1 MARFSVI
8 TLKNSAFVKLL
19 FLSVSIMC
27 SAKEIGAQSIPTE
40 IKVLE
45 GVESVFEG
53 NIGSEPAT
61 FIIQFFGDVDSATQK
76 KITKITGHY
85 YLKKDEISIPFTGN
99 SDVSIDKFNLQL
111 PDGTANL
118 SKTTETIGE
127 ATATVYKGT
136 FKIKSKVYPV
146 SFQEIL
152 DDIPAYSRSK
162 RLTDI
167 PLLKL
172 DHPTKSAYVGIVIA
186 WPLDDSPES
195 KALRA
200 FTWDNLV
207 GLESLGEEE
216 SNTSR
221 YIAMPNADD
230 VDVVVQQMK
239 RVQKKLQNL
248 SQQYMPDSGM
258 PDYQYAL
265 NLVYKRDFSS
275 VLYQNHSYQEYQFTG
290 GAHGM
295 YGESTLCINAQTG
308 NLMDVENRIPAS
320 ILPKIPALLKK
331 YYLSKQNEFLWA
343 KEKPYKSLSELLF
356 VEEFPGLGP
365 NNYCTD
371 LGLTTYWGLYEIAP
385 YSSGIVKVTIP
396 WKELK

>member
-1 MARFSVI
+1 MARIKFQFFWQI
-8 TLKNSAFVKLL
+8 AL
-19 FLSVSIMC
+19 FLGLN
-27 SAKEIGAQSIPTE
+27 IGIGQLCAQSNATE
-40 IKVLE
+40 IKILE

-53 NIGSEPAT
+53 NVGSEPAT
-61 FIIQFFGDVDSATQK
+61 FIIQFFGDVDSLTK
-76 KITKITGHY
+76 EKITKITGHY
-85 YLKKDEISIPFTGN
+85 FLKKDEISIPFTGN
-99 SDVSIDKFNLQL
+99 CLASSKKFTLQL
-111 PDGTANL
+111 PEGTAEL
-118 SKTTETIGE
+118 SEANQAVGE
-127 ATATVYKGT
+127 ANALGYKGT
-136 FKIKSKVYPV
+136 FKIKNKVYPV
-146 SFQEIL
+146 SFYEIL
-152 DDIPAYSRSK
+152 DDLPAYSRSK
-162 RLTDI
+162 RQTDI
-167 PLLKL
+167 FLLKL
-172 DHPTKSAYVGIVIA
+172 DHSTKSAYVGIVIA

-248 SQQYMPDSGM
+248 SKQDLPDSSM

-265 NLVYKRDFSS
+265 NLVYKRSFSS
-275 VLYQNHSYQEYQFTG
+275 ILYQNHSYQEYQFTG

-295 YGESTLCINAQTG
+295 YGENTLCINAQNG
-308 NLMDVENRIPAS
+308 NIMDVEKRIPAS
-320 ILPKIPALLKK
+320 VLPKIPSLLKK
-331 YYLSKQNEFLWA
+331 HYLLKQNEYLWT

-365 NNYCTD
+365 TVYCTD
-371 LGLTTYWGLYEIAP
+371 IGLTTYWGLYEIAP
-385 YSSGIVKVTIP
+385 YSTGIVKVSIP

>member
-1 MARFSVI
+1 MMI
-8 TLKNSAFVKLL
+8 
-19 FLSVSIMC
+19 C
-27 SAKEIGAQSIPTE
+27 SNNQIYAQSNPTE
-40 IKVLE
+40 IKILE
-45 GVESVFEG
+45 GVESIFEG
-53 NIGSEPAT
+53 NIGSEPTT
-61 FIIQFFGDVDSATQK
+61 FIFQFFGDVDSATKK

-99 SDVSIDKFNLQL
+99 SDVANDKINLQL

-118 SKTTETIGE
+118 SRSTETMGE
-127 ATATVYKGT
+127 ATATVYRGT
-136 FKIKSKVYPV
+136 FKIKNKVFPV
-146 SFQEIL
+146 SFQEIM
-152 DDIPAYSRSK
+152 DDLPAYSRSK
-162 RLTDI
+162 RQTDI
-167 PLLKL
+167 PLLKM
-172 DHPTKSAYVGIVIA
+172 DHSTKSAYVGIVIA

-221 YIAMPNADD
+221 YIAMPNAED

-248 SQQYMPDSGM
+248 SQLYLPDSSM

-275 VLYQNHSYQEYQFTG
+275 ILYQNHSYQEYQFTG

-295 YGESTLCINAQTG
+295 YGESILCINAQTG
-308 NLMDVENRIPAS
+308 NILDVEKRIPANV
-320 ILPKIPALLKK
+320 LPKIPSLLKK
-331 YYLSKQNEFLWA
+331 YYLSKQNEFLWT

-365 NNYCTD
+365 NLYCTD

>member
-1 MARFSVI
+1 MARIKFHFFRQIV
-8 TLKNSAFVKLL
+8 L
-19 FLSVSIMC
+19 FLVLNISI
-27 SAKEIGAQSIPTE
+27 GQLRAQSIATE
-40 IKVLE
+40 YPILE
-45 GVESVFEG
+45 GVETVFEG
-53 NIGSEPAT
+53 NVASDPAT
-61 FIIQFFGDVDSATQK
+61 FIIQFFGDVDSVTKK

-99 SDVSIDKFNLQL
+99 SDVANDKITLQL

-118 SKTTETIGE
+118 SRSTETMGE
-127 ATATVYKGT
+127 ATATVYRGT
-136 FKIKSKVYPV
+136 IKINNKVFSV
-146 SFQEIL
+146 SFQEIM
-152 DDIPAYSRSK
+152 DDLPAYSRSK
-162 RLTDI
+162 RQTDI
-167 PLLKL
+167 PLLKM

-221 YIAMPNADD
+221 YIAMPNAED

-239 RVQKKLQNL
+239 RVQKKLQHL
-248 SQQYMPDSGM
+248 SQQNLPDSSM

-265 NLVYKRDFSS
+265 NLVYKRSFSS
-275 VLYQNHSYQEYQFTG
+275 MLYQNHSYQEYQFTG
-290 GAHGM
+290 GAHGL
-295 YGESTLCINAQTG
+295 YSESTLCINAQSG
-308 NLMDVENRIPAS
+308 NIMDVEKRIPANV
-320 ILPKIPALLKK
+320 LPKIPSLLKK
-331 YYLSKQNEFLWA
+331 NYLSKQNEYLWA
-343 KEKPYKSLSELLF
+343 KEKPYKSLSGLLF

-365 NNYCTD
+365 NLYCTD

-385 YSSGIVKVTIP
+385 YSTGIVKVSIP

>member
-8 TLKNSAFVKLL
+8 SLNKTTSVKLL
-19 FLSVSIMC
+19 FILISIIC
-27 SAKEIGAQSIPTE
+27 NIKEIDAQSISTE
-40 IKVLE
+40 IKILE

-61 FIIQFFGDVDSATQK
+61 FVIQFFGDIDSLTKK

-118 SKTTETIGE
+118 SRATETIGE
-127 ATATVYKGT
+127 ATATVYKGS

-146 SFQEIL
+146 TFQEIL
-152 DDIPAYSRSK
+152 DDLPAYSRSK
-162 RLTDI
+162 RITDI

-186 WPLDDSPES
+186 WPLDESPES
-195 KALRA
+195 KALRS

-221 YIAMPNADD
+221 YIAMPNAED
-230 VDVVVQQMK
+230 VDIVVQQMK

-248 SQQYMPDSGM
+248 SQQYRPDSGM

-275 VLYQNHSYQEYQFTG
+275 IKYQNHSYLEYQFTG

-295 YGESTLCINAQTG
+295 YGESTLCINAQSG
-308 NLMDVENRIPAS
+308 NIMEVEKNIPANV
-320 ILPKIPALLKK
+320 LPKIPALLKK
-331 YYLSKQNEFLWA
+331 YYLLKQNEYLWT

-365 NNYCTD
+365 NLYCTD

>member
-1 MARFSVI
+1 MASTIIAVRSLI
-8 TLKNSAFVKLL
+8 ARTCCL
-19 FLSVSIMC
+19 FIATFGLMRVDVR
-27 SAKEIGAQSIPTE
+27 AQSNPTE
-40 IKVLE
+40 IKILE

-99 SDVSIDKFNLQL
+99 SDVSIDKINLQL

-118 SKTTETIGE
+118 SRATETIGE

-152 DDIPAYSRSK
+152 DDIPAYTRSK

-186 WPLDDSPES
+186 WPLDDAPES

-320 ILPKIPALLKK
+320 ILPKIPGLLKK
-331 YYLSKQNEFLWA
+331 YYLSKQNEYLWT

-365 NNYCTD
+365 NLYCTD

-396 WKELK
+396 WKEIK